1 MAHTISGLIG
11 ASQLLQAFSKEHGL
25 SQPIPLRVPLCFLPI
40 GWEQRPWLLALSGG
54 AQDEKTFRLP
64 DAHPG
69 FEHLTT
75 GLMHLL
81 EGSSQRGDVAYIE
94 TDYFGGPGDQGAVL
108 YRAGSALYGP
118 ERADIGPISE
128 VLKLMG
134 VQKGD
139 SDFDEFDTAGLGRYR
154 ENADWIKAHSGK

>member
-11 ASQLLQAFSKEHGL
+11 ASGLLGTFSKEYGL
-25 SQPIPLRVPLCFLPI
+25 PEPVPLKVPLHFLPL
-40 GWEQRPWLLALSGG
+40 GFGQRAWLLSLSGSTDETALS
-54 AQDEKTFRLP
+54 LP

-69 FEHLTT
+69 FMYLTV
-75 GLMHLL
+75 GLMRLL
-81 EGSSQRGDVAYIE
+81 EELSHRGDVAYIE

-108 YRAGSALYGP
+108 YRAGAAIYGP
-118 ERADIGPISE
+118 KRADIGPISE

-134 VQKGD
+134 VQKSD

-154 ENADWIKAHSGK
+154 QNRDWIKAYLI